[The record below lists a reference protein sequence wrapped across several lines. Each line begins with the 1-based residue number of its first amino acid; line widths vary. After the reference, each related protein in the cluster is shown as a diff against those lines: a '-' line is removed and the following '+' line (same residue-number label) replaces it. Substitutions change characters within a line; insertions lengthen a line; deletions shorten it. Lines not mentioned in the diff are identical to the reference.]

1 MAKMR
6 KIAVEELRPG
16 MVYDKPIYVDSNNML
31 ITANSPIK
39 ESDIKK
45 LMTWGITEVETS
57 GILIKRMEM
66 GEEKPVETAET
77 NSPAEAAPP
86 PKEIDIDSEKKIVND
101 YNELLKKRKGLIEVH
116 SRARNAV
123 DAAYKAIRSNAPF
136 ETRDLEDAVQSI
148 VKLLKE
154 NSNIFLFLYGLDEG
168 KDYTLTHSVNVTFY
182 SLIIGIALKY
192 NPVKLND
199 LGLGTLL
206 IDAGM
211 IKLPVYIIHKQS
223 NLTDQEFNQIKTH
236 PLLGYKSLKEL
247 GRIKESSAIISLQHH
262 EQFDGK
268 GYPRGLRGNDIDEFA
283 RIAAIADSYEAQIS
297 NRSYRKKVYF
307 YHAMRNLLSSGVNKF
322 DPVILRVFL
331 SRMSVYPI
339 GSIVEL
345 NDGAIG
351 IIIGS
356 VPEKPLRPIIKVIF
370 DKDRK
375 RIENTTIISL
385 LSESSLYIVRALD
398 EAEVGINIFDVL

>member
-1 MAKMR
+1 MSKMK
-6 KIAVEELRPG
+6 KIPVEELRPG
-16 MVYDKPIYVDSNNML
+16 MIYDKPIYVDSNNIL
-31 ITANSPIK
+31 IMANAPIK

-45 LMTWGITEVETS
+45 LTTWGITA
-57 GILIKRMEM
+57 
-66 GEEKPVETAET
+66 VETAGVLLKMIDVANEK
-77 NSPAEAAPP
+77 NPP
-86 PKEIDIDSEKKIVND
+86 SDSESEKKIVSEYND
-101 YNELLKKRKGLIEVH
+101 LLKKRKTLIEIH
-116 SRARNAV
+116 SRARAAV
-123 DAAYKAIRSNAPF
+123 DAAYKAIRNNTPF
-136 ETRDLEDAVQSI
+136 ETGDLEESVQNI

-168 KDYTLTHSVNVTFY
+168 KDHTLTHSVNVTFY
-182 SLIIGIALKY
+182 SLITGIALKY
-192 NPVKLND
+192 NQIKLTE

-211 IKLPVYIIHKQS
+211 VQLPAYIIHKQS
-223 NLTDQEFNQIKTH
+223 NLTEQEFNQIKTH
-236 PLLGYKSLKEL
+236 PLLGYRALKDM
-247 GRIKESSAIISLQHH
+247 GKIKESSATICLQHH

-268 GYPRGLRGNDIDEFA
+268 GYPRGLRGHDIDEFA
-283 RIAAIADSYEAQIS
+283 RITSIADSYEAQIS
-297 NRSYRKKVYF
+297 NRSYRKKVDF

-356 VPEKPLRPIIKVIF
+356 VPEKPLRPIIKLIF
-370 DKDRK
+370 DKNK
-375 RIENTTIISL
+375 SRITDTAIINL
-385 LSESSLYIVRALD
+385 LTESSLYIVKALNESD
-398 EAEVGINIFDVL
+398 VGINIFDVL

>member
-6 KIAVEELRPG
+6 KISVEELRPG

-66 GEEKPVETAET
+66 GEEKPSEAAET
-77 NSPAEAAPP
+77 GSSAEAASP

-116 SRARNAV
+116 NRARNAV
-123 DAAYKAIRSNAPF
+123 DAAYRAIRNNAPF

-148 VKLLKE
+148 VKLLKD

-236 PLLGYKSLKEL
+236 PLLGYKALKEL
-247 GRIKESSAIISLQHH
+247 GKIKESSAIISLQHH

>member
-1 MAKMR
+1 MSKMK
-6 KIAVEELRPG
+6 KILVEELKPG
-16 MVYDKPIYVDSNNML
+16 MMFDKPLYVDSNNML
-31 ITANSPIK
+31 ISANSPVS
-39 ESDIKK
+39 ETDIKK
-45 LMTWGITEVETS
+45 LMTWGITEVETA
-57 GILIKRMEM
+57 GVLVKRVNEVK
-66 GEEKPVETAET
+66 GKAVETAAVPNGKISDT
-77 NSPAEAAPP
+77 D
-86 PKEIDIDSEKKIVND
+86 KEKKILTD
-101 YNELLKKRKGLIEVH
+101 YADLLKKRKPLIEVH

-123 DAAYKAIRSNAPF
+123 EAAHKAIKNNAPF
-136 ETRDLEDAVQSI
+136 ETRDLEDAVQGI
-148 VKLLKE
+148 IRLLRE

-182 SLIIGIALKY
+182 SLIIGMALKY
-192 NPVKLND
+192 SPIKLND

-223 NLTDQEFNQIKTH
+223 NLTDQEYNQIKTH
-236 PLLGYKSLKEL
+236 PLLGYKALKEL
-247 GRIKESSAIISLQHH
+247 GKTKESSAIISLQHH

-283 RIAAIADSYEAQIS
+283 RIAAIADSYEAQIT
-297 NRSYRKKVYF
+297 NRSYRKKVFF

-322 DPVILRVFL
+322 DPVILRLFL

-345 NDGAIG
+345 NDGSIG

-356 VPEKPLRPIIKVIF
+356 VPEKPLRPIIKLVF
-370 DKDRK
+370 DKERL
-375 RIENTTIISL
+375 RIEHTNIINL
-385 LSESSLYIVRALD
+385 LTESTLYIARALD

>member
-6 KIAVEELRPG
+6 KISVEELRPG

-31 ITANSPIK
+31 ITANSPIR
-39 ESDIKK
+39 EADIKK

-57 GILIKRMEM
+57 GILVKRMEV
-66 GEEKPVETAET
+66 GEEKAPAAD
-77 NSPAEAAPP
+77 NGGAAEAAPAKP
-86 PKEIDIDSEKKIVND
+86 SDIDNEKKIVSD
-101 YNELLKKRKGLIEVH
+101 YNDLLKKRKSLIEVH
-116 SRARNAV
+116 NRARNAV
-123 DAAYKAIRSNAPF
+123 EAAYKAVRNNIPF
-136 ETRDLEDAVQSI
+136 ETRDLEDTVQSI
-148 VKLLKE
+148 IKLLKD

-182 SLIIGIALKY
+182 SLIIGTALKY

-236 PLLGYKSLKEL
+236 PLLGYKALKDL
-247 GRIKESSAIISLQHH
+247 GKIKETSAIISLQHH

-322 DPVILRVFL
+322 DPVILRIFL

-339 GSIVEL
+339 GSLVEL

-370 DKDRK
+370 DKDRR
-375 RIENTTIISL
+375 RIEDTTIISL
-385 LSESSLYIVRALD
+385 LTESSLYIVRALD